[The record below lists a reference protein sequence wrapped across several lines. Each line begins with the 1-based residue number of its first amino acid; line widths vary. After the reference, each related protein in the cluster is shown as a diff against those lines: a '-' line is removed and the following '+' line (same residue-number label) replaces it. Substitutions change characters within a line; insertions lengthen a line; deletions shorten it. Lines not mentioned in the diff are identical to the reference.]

1 MELRHLRYFVAV
13 AEEGSMT
20 RAAKRLG
27 IQQPPLGHQI
37 KALEVELGVTLFDR
51 QPKHVRL
58 NEAGKVFLGRARD
71 ILAATQDAVDFL
83 RRYDRG
89 ESGTL
94 RVGFTSSASLHPLT
108 PLLIKTFHRQYPQ
121 ARIDVEESET
131 YELVLALK
139 DRRID
144 TAFLHVSM
152 DRYPDLQSEI
162 VTAEAV
168 LVALPSRH
176 PLARDHAEPLPLD
189 ALIGERFI
197 AYRRP
202 DGHGIIED
210 LFGQLSA
217 QNVTVRTVREVS
229 RLVAAINLVAAGEG
243 LTLVPETMRGLH
255 SEAVTYRHLAPGAL
269 KPLPLY
275 VATRRTGH
283 LPILTNF
290 ISMVHDL
297 RLGVS
302 GGPDT

>member
-13 AEEGSMT
+13 AEVGSKT

-27 IQQPPLGHQI
+27 IQQPPLGQQI
-37 KALEVELGVTLFDR
+37 KALEDELGVSLFDR

-58 NEAGKVFLGRARD
+58 NASGKVFLERARD
-71 ILAATQDAVDFL
+71 ILSSTQDAVDFL

-89 ESGTL
+89 DSGAL

-108 PLLIKTFHRQYPQ
+108 PSLIKTFHRQYPQ
-121 ARIDVEESET
+121 ARIDVEERET

-152 DRYPDLQSEI
+152 DPYPDLQSEAI
-162 VTAEAV
+162 AHEAV
-168 LVALPSRH
+168 LVALPTGHR
-176 PLARDHAEPLPLD
+176 LA
-189 ALIGERFI
+189 GERDAPVQLHELMDERFV
-197 AYRRP
+197 AYRRT
-202 DGHGIIED
+202 DGPGIIEG
-210 LFGQLSA
+210 LLTQLA
-217 QNVTVRTVREVS
+217 ARKVFVKTVREVS

-255 SEAVTYRHLAPGAL
+255 AEAVTYRPLAPGAL

-275 VATRRTGH
+275 VATRRTEH
-283 LPILTNF
+283 LPILANF
-290 ISMVHDL
+290 IRMVHEL
-297 RLGVS
+297 RQVE
-302 GGPDT
+302 DA